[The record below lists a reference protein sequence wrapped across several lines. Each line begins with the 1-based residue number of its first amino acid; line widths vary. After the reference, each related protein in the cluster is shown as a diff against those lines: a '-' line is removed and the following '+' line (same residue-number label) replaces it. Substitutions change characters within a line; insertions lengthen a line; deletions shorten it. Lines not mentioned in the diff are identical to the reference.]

1 MVSDLPPPHQVLY
14 LFIFLFTS
22 LSIYQFSPFYLSVYL
37 SNSDYIQ
44 IYILLMQ
51 SFWKVFSKH
60 YSNISKL
67 LRKTFSIRLF
77 LSSISTEFKDCLFPE
92 LKNHPNL
99 LLISGRISGLFC
111 YPVSG
116 RISGYRYRISGRISG
131 RPDTGYPADY
141 HEKNYWIL
149 VGGGKYIFFR
159 LSLLQLE
166 YCKMLICLRILLYIG
181 SGN

>member
-116 RISGYRYRISGRISG
+116 RISGYRYRISGRLSWN
-131 RPDTGYPADY
+131 
-141 HEKNYWIL
+141 KNRHLMKLNWEALL
-149 VGGGKYIFFR
+149 VKKHIFF
-159 LSLLQLE
+159 SD
-166 YCKMLICLRILLYIG
+166 
-181 SGN
+181 